1 MTNNRN
7 EIKLVVGDTL
17 DITFELK
24 SDFQIK
30 EAYFV
35 CKDLNINAQ
44 LNRSI
49 SKDDYQLLIE
59 NTEFFQS
66 GNFDYDIKVV
76 FIDNTLYTACYR
88 GLFQVLPNV
97 NTLER
102 SA

>member
-1 MTNNRN
+1 MTSNRN

-24 SDFQIK
+24 SEFQIK

-35 CKDLNINAQ
+35 CKDLNINVE

-49 SKDDYQLLIE
+49 SREDYRLLVE
-59 NTEFFQS
+59 NTDYFQS

-88 GLFQVLPNV
+88 GLFQVLSNV

-102 SA
+102 GV